1 MPQCIGRIAKVSGIM
16 HFGNG
21 KNRFYLEYR
30 CPNQQVAERC
40 PRCTGRTTDKIQSS
54 GKFNHGNVNE
64 PIPDASQMYGGKWY
78 RDRFEKYG
86 RVSDGDIAIAE
97 AHVRAAREGLLAP
110 IDSIVSDAA
119 SAVPAVI
126 VPAVIAVIPVIEKPK
141 RKPRTLVNKVQEQ
154 VQSVSIP
161 THVEQFEEMVVDEY
175 EVEEVKLS
183 PFVHE
188 GNTYLKAT
196 KNKLFDPQF
205 NYIGRYDPH
214 TDRIRNDIPD
224 SDDES

>member
-1 MPQCIGRIAKVSGIM
+1 MPQCIGRITKVSGIM

-30 CPNQQVAERC
+30 CPNRQDAERC
-40 PRCTGRTTDKIQSS
+40 PRCIGRTTDKIQSS

-64 PIPDASQMYGGKWY
+64 PVPDTSQIYGGKWY

-86 RVSDGDIAIAE
+86 RVSDEDIAIAE
-97 AHVRAAREGLLAP
+97 AHMRAAREEFLASAPAPVAAAAAPAAP
-110 IDSIVSDAA
+110 IEPIAA
-119 SAVPAVI
+119 PTI
-126 VPAVIAVIPVIEKPK
+126 IQKPK
-141 RKPRTLVNKVQEQ
+141 RKPRVLVNKVQEQ
-154 VQSVSIP
+154 VQAVSIP
-161 THVEQFEEMVVDEY
+161 THIEQFEEMAVDEY
-175 EVEEVKLS
+175 EVEEIKLS

-188 GNTYLKAT
+188 GVTYLKAT
-196 KNKLFDPQF
+196 KNKLFDQRF

-214 TDRIRNDIPD
+214 TDGIRDDIPD

>member
-30 CPNQQVAERC
+30 CPNQQDTERC

-54 GKFNHGNVNE
+54 GKFNHGDVNE
-64 PIPDASQMYGGKWY
+64 PVPDASQIYGGKWY

-86 RVSDGDIAIAE
+86 RVSDEDIAIAE
-97 AHVRAAREGLLAP
+97 AHMRTAREEFLDPALVLAAAP
-110 IDSIVSDAA
+110 IE
-119 SAVPAVI
+119 P
-126 VPAVIAVIPVIEKPK
+126 IAPMIIQKPK
-141 RKPRTLVNKVQEQ
+141 RKPRILVNKVQEQ

-161 THVEQFEEMVVDEY
+161 THIEQFEEMAVDEY

-188 GNTYLKAT
+188 GVTYLRAT
-196 KNKLFDPQF
+196 KNKLFDQRF

-214 TDRIRNDIPD
+214 TDGIRDDIPD